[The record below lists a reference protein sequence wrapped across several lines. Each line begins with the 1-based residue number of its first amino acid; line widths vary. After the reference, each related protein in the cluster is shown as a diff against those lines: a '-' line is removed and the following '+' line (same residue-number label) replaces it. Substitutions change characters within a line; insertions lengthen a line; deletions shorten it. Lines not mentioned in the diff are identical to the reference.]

1 MNWISSLSMSIPA
14 HMSFVEDELN
24 LAMNSDLLTEI
35 ESHGVALLA
44 AILSN
49 NSELAFEIS
58 MNSPLFGNPI
68 RETIS
73 IIAARSSIDLM
84 TEIEPRHSNEMLAN
98 ALFCDVA
105 TRLLISDMRCA
116 APARTHAAMKIAAIV
131 FNMNKI
137 II

>member
-1 MNWISSLSMSIPA
+1 MNWISSLSMGIPA

-73 IIAARSSIDLM
+73 IIAVRSSIDLM
-84 TEIEPRHSNEMLAN
+84 TEIEPRYSNEMLAN

-105 TRLLISDMRCA
+105 TRLLISDMRDA
-116 APARTHAAMKIAAIV
+116 APVRTHAAMKIAAIV